1 MTVTR
6 IQYRGVIAPIVA
18 KLNTRAQTQL
28 VSIQTEAKK
37 AYKSGKWEKTEFSL
51 RFLLTALTL

>member
-6 IQYRGVIAPIVA
+6 IQYRGVVAPIVA

-37 AYKSGKWEKTEFSL
+37 AYKSGKWEKN
-51 RFLLTALTL
+51 